1 MSQTR
6 EVKIPYQWDKLACK
20 YNVSGGSGLGLS
32 ALIKRRWLVGWS
44 NMGHL
49 VVSTQQKNTQIMLLK
64 KTCHVMSKSDRQ
76 MQRLKVL
83 EAIVAII
90 CQYKLFDSN
99 GWNTLLVALW
109 LSISYQTPN
118 HWIDIIDKDFF
129 VLKQA
134 ISVFSASRKKCPASH
149 LQRQPRSFDR
159 TGPGWDISHDIP
171 GCPGSRS
178 WDYLRTACWPPRIWM
193 SWIFHD
199 LTWGFK

>member
-1 MSQTR
+1 
-6 EVKIPYQWDKLACK
+6 
-20 YNVSGGSGLGLS
+20 
-32 ALIKRRWLVGWS
+32 
-44 NMGHL
+44 MGHL

-129 VLKQA
+129 CVK
-134 ISVFSASRKKCPASH
+134 ASH
-149 LQRQPRSFDR
+149 QCLFSEPQKVSSKSSSKAAPKFRPHWTRLR
-159 TGPGWDISHDIP
+159 HIA
-171 GCPGSRS
+171 RYS
-178 WDYLRTACWPPRIWM
+178 WV
-193 SWIFHD
+193 SWQQIMGLFANCM
-199 LTWGFK
+199 LTSKNLDVMDFS